1 MLRLRWRVPV
11 PVLALVVT
19 GSLLSYR
26 APVSSQQLRI
36 ARLKNSVEIIRDHWG
51 VPHIYARTRTICS
64 LRNAKS
70 QHHRAEPAV
79 SDRPLEGS
87 CRISF
92 ARHNSSWVSA
102 DIDLYVRA
110 DWNNAF
116 SPKKD
121 GTRNPPQSALIL
133 WPNPEGMVFRQPF
146 VRLLAAGSSNFRDH
160 QVAASLKE
168 PHEDACAAF
177 ILAQMVSEAAEVN
190 YARRGSRSCRLSCFN
205 AEVSALF
212 SACRCFASVHSH
224 ALKAPFASA
233 KLRRKGT
240 KSAAMLIKWSFR
252 DP

>member
-51 VPHIYARTRTICS
+51 VPHIYARTLTICS

-70 QHHRAEPAV
+70 QHHRPEPAV

-102 DIDLYVRA
+102 DIDLYVRGGGLELFVLRLDFDPTHQPRIWHA
-110 DWNNAF
+110 QTLQNRSHYGRKAHL
-116 SPKKD
+116 
-121 GTRNPPQSALIL
+121 TR
-133 WPNPEGMVFRQPF
+133 
-146 VRLLAAGSSNFRDH
+146 AA
-160 QVAASLKE
+160 
-168 PHEDACAAF
+168 
-177 ILAQMVSEAAEVN
+177 
-190 YARRGSRSCRLSCFN
+190 
-205 AEVSALF
+205 
-212 SACRCFASVHSH
+212 
-224 ALKAPFASA
+224 
-233 KLRRKGT
+233 
-240 KSAAMLIKWSFR
+240 
-252 DP
+252 